1 MSNEEFE
8 KWIEVLANELHI
20 TKAQLREMY
29 GNDQDKIMERINR
42 FIEQMNGGNNAK
54 KTIYRQVFG

>member
-20 TKAQLREMY
+20 TKAQLREKY
-29 GNDQDKIMERINR
+29 GNDQDKIMERINT